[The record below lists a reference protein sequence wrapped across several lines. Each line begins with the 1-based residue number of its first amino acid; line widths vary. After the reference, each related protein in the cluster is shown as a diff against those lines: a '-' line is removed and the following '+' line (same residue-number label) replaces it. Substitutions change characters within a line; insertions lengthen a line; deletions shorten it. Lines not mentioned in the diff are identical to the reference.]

1 MPLENQINL
10 KNLSS
15 YLIVILILIFGCTEQ
30 PNEKN
35 KKLKV
40 EKNISFAKI
49 EFSEIYSS
57 SNFTTLEKWNSY
69 SELSEYIKQFNIND
83 YSSLIDNKK
92 YIQSFFIELKKTTPE
107 DISKPEISSR
117 LTVIETD
124 FLRFESKLSNFP
136 LSNQEK
142 IEMVKKINNSFS
154 NLNFQIDKLIEKAS
168 ITQP

>member
-15 YLIVILILIFGCTEQ
+15 YLIVILFLIFGCTQQ

-35 KKLKV
+35 KKLEV

-83 YSSLIDNKK
+83 FSSLIDNKK
-92 YIQSFFIELKKTTPE
+92 YIQGFFIELKKTTPE
-107 DISKPEISSR
+107 DITKPEISSR

-124 FLRFESKLSNFP
+124 FLRFESMLSNFP